1 MFTVPHGSHSYV
13 DNFGGIKTIENCI
26 EHVKGN
32 VDIIISI
39 PHGGNMDPK
48 TMPNRRCK
56 CEDKSHEKCPVVHG
70 TDHCT
75 VHLGSIISQSIEK
88 HLNRTPHMV
97 INHLKRKK
105 LDPNRSIEFGAQN
118 HPTARTAFKTYH
130 GFINQAKS
138 TFKRGL
144 LIDLHGRN
152 KSDGLTQ
159 IGYNITKAD
168 LITETY
174 QVNESSIGTLA
185 MENSAIDYIGGKY
198 SFGDLMESEGYAAV
212 PSPAQRR
219 PPENGVYYSGGYIT
233 QHHGNSDILDA
244 IQLETPSD
252 LRTKDTIRFGFILGR
267 IISTFYHLHYCDLP
281 NKRRHA

>member
-1 MFTVPHGSHSYV
+1 
-13 DNFGGIKTIENCI
+13 
-26 EHVKGN
+26 
-32 VDIIISI
+32 
-39 PHGGNMDPK
+39 
-48 TMPNRRCK
+48 
-56 CEDKSHEKCPVVHG
+56 
-70 TDHCT
+70 
-75 VHLGSIISQSIEK
+75 
-88 HLNRTPHMV
+88 MV

-105 LDPNRSIEFGAQN
+105 LDPNRSIEFGAQT

-185 MENSAIDYIGGKY
+185 MENSSIDYIGGKY

-219 PPENGVYYSGGYIT
+219 PPGKSLFYFYLK
-233 QHHGNSDILDA
+233 IL
-244 IQLETPSD
+244 S
-252 LRTKDTIRFGFILGR
+252 
-267 IISTFYHLHYCDLP
+267 
-281 NKRRHA
+281 